1 MPARTAAPFDLES
14 LKSALPKIFDQ
25 VQNTAA
31 NHQKNYIAL
40 YKLQSDA
47 ANVKEPVQRGKS
59 DKLTGEKAF
68 ETAFADMLLRVLPL
82 KKGTSVADRSIK
94 FMTGYAKFITEKGL
108 EERQKNGL
116 DEDDDT
122 TSERFLSQLLSFLLE
137 GCNAKDKIVRFRVCQ
152 CIADTIVYFGSID
165 EDLYARLRAILLDRI
180 RDKEAIIRAQAAV
193 ALSKL
198 SFTEDLDELD
208 EDDTPILDIVLEA
221 LACDPSP
228 DVRRAILQNLP
239 LSPATLPPILERSR
253 DVDGG
258 IRKMV
263 YSNVLE
269 KFCLPPD
276 EGSTGTIGFTHPKAL
291 SIAQREMIVRNG
303 LGDREGPVRAAA
315 AQLLGHWVDVVRNDG
330 SKKED
335 KDAKSNVKKEVSEET
350 IEDLVAFLR
359 LFDLSE
365 GKVAEDALSSV
376 FDTRLDIYEHLEI
389 PEEYWG
395 ELTPERAFLG
405 RVFIDKCVAKKRN
418 TDAFLPVTTAM
429 AFRIQDAYNALVQQ
443 IQDDEA
449 LQRDPEADEDEEARV
464 AREEARL
471 DRELII
477 GELLKLAVNLDLGDE
492 IGRRK
497 LFQLVRGMLA
507 QDVLPEHLLQYAID
521 VLRELTPDE
530 KDLIRVVVEVV
541 HELRDPGD
549 EESEEKGD
557 ATADPDESMTEIGS
571 PRKQHPRLPQPPKP
585 VSEMTPEEK
594 VRADAVDL
602 RCLALCIGMLERV
615 NGTFE
620 DNMTLEG
627 VLTDLI
633 VPAVKRREMALREK
647 GLISLGL
654 CCLIARRMALSS
666 FQLFLSQVS
675 SAPEVIKVRVLQII
689 FDILMVH
696 EGVFLAP
703 DNPNGEKIIEFLLQL
718 LESDESERVQALLCV
733 GIAKLMLAGMVADER
748 VLSTLVLAYVS
759 PDTAENQELRQCLS
773 YFFPV
778 YAYSSAANQDRICK
792 IFIPVYEQLTKAYA
806 DWDGDEEMVAPAQIA
821 NMFVNWTDPVHASQA
836 VKGLRKNPEKDPM
849 HINFAQDILKALFS
863 ADYDKEER
871 KVLIQMLGKLT
882 LPDEVD
888 DDKVRVLKLL
898 VSNLRTRRPPRDTTA
913 KNALAKFDAAIT
925 KKYEKQLENFSDEE
939 LRKLE
944 ELKELFEFL
953 DDIIP
958 LEDDDDE
965 LPKKGRKRRS
975 MSVATETTTASAATS
990 LDHSPPPSPR
1000 GKGKAK
1006 RRRLSQ
1012 SDDES
1017 DDDDNRTETSRASP
1031 APTRAMPRR
1040 NAAEKAKKATTR
1052 VFEPIVISSDDE
1064 DDDEDDED
1072 ENNEA
1077 TPVAK
1082 PRANGAR
1089 RYVPSLHPVLRCRNE
1104 RNVLH

>member
-14 LKSALPKIFDQ
+14 LNTALPKIFDQ
-25 VQNTAA
+25 VQNTTA
-31 NHQKNYIAL
+31 NHQKNFIAL

-47 ANVKEPVQRGKS
+47 ANIKEPVQRGKS

-68 ETAFADMLLRVLPL
+68 ETAFEDMLLRVLPL
-82 KKGTSVADRSIK
+82 KKGTPVADRSVK
-94 FMTGYAKFITEKGL
+94 FMTGYAKFITEKAL

-122 TSERFLSQLLSFLLE
+122 TSERFLSQLLSFLLD

-165 EDLYARLRAILLDRI
+165 EDLYARLRATLLDRL
-180 RDKEAIIRAQAAV
+180 RDKEGPIRAQAAV

-208 EDDTPILDIVLEA
+208 EDDTPILDIVLDA
-221 LACDPSP
+221 LAYDTSP

-258 IRKMV
+258 IRRMV

-276 EGSTGTIGFTHPKAL
+276 EASTGTIGFTHPKAL

-303 LGDREGPVRAAA
+303 LGDREGPVRTAA

-335 KDAKSNVKKEVSEET
+335 RDAKGNVKKEVSEET

-359 LFDLSE
+359 LFDLTE

-376 FDTRLDIYEHLEI
+376 FDTRIDIFEHLEF

-405 RVFIDKCVAKKRN
+405 RVFIDKCVAKNRN
-418 TDAFLPVTTAM
+418 TDPYLPVTTAM
-429 AFRIQDAYNALVQQ
+429 AFRIQDAYNALVHH
-443 IQDDEA
+443 IHDDEA
-449 LQRDPEADEDEEARV
+449 LLQDPDADEDEEARA

-471 DRELII
+471 DLELRI
-477 GELLKLAVNLDLGDE
+477 GELLKLAVNLDRGDE

-507 QDVLPEHLLQYAID
+507 QDVLPEHLLPNALD
-521 VLRELTPDE
+521 VLRVLTTDE
-530 KDLIRVVVEVV
+530 KDLIRVVVEIV

-557 ATADPDESMTEIGS
+557 ATVDPDESMTEFGS
-571 PRKQHPRLPQPPKP
+571 PRKQNPRIPQPPKP
-585 VSEMTPEEK
+585 VTEMTPEEK
-594 VRADAVDL
+594 ARADAVDL

-615 NGTFE
+615 NSSFE
-620 DNMTLEG
+620 DNITLEG
-627 VLTDLI
+627 VLQELI

-675 SAPEVIKVRVLQII
+675 TAPEVLKVRVLQII

-696 EGVFLAP
+696 EGVFLGP

-718 LESDESERVQALLCV
+718 LDSDESERVQALLCV

-748 VLSTLVLAYVS
+748 VLTTLVLAYVS
-759 PDTAENQELRQCLS
+759 PDTANNQELRQCLS
-773 YFFPV
+773 YFLPV
-778 YAYSSAANQDRICK
+778 YSYSSAANQDRMRR
-792 IFIPVYEQLTKAYA
+792 IFIPVYDQLTKAYA
-806 DWDGDEEMVAPAQIA
+806 EWDGEDDMVAPAQIV
-821 NMFVNWTDPVHASQA
+821 NMFVNWTDPLHASQA
-836 VKGLRKNPEKDPM
+836 VKHLRKNPEKDPM
-849 HINFAQDILKALFS
+849 HINLAHDILKALFS

-882 LPDEVD
+882 LPEEVD

-898 VSNLRTRRPPRDTTA
+898 VTNLRTRRPPRDTTA
-913 KNALAKFDAAIT
+913 KNALAKFDATIT

-958 LEDDDDE
+958 LEDDEDE
-965 LPKKGRKRRS
+965 APKKGRKRRS
-975 MSVATETTTASAATS
+975 MSVATETTTTSAATS

-1017 DDDDNRTETSRASP
+1017 DDDDNRTEASRASP
-1031 APTRAMPRR
+1031 APARAMPRR
-1040 NAAEKAKKATTR
+1040 NA
-1052 VFEPIVISSDDE
+1052 
-1064 DDDEDDED
+1064 
-1072 ENNEA
+1072 
-1077 TPVAK
+1077 
-1082 PRANGAR
+1082 
-1089 RYVPSLHPVLRCRNE
+1089 
-1104 RNVLH
+1104 